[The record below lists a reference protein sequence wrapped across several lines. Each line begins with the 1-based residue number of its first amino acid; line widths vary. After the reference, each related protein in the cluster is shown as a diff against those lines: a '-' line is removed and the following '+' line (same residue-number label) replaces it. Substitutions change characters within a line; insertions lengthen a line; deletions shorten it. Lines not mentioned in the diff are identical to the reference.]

1 MRGRIGSE
9 IIAIVCSDLHLSHK
23 PPIWRSCEPD
33 WYAAMKRQLLEL
45 ADLQTRLDDTLIYC
59 AGDIFDKWNAP
70 AELINFAINTL
81 PPMLAIPGQHD
92 MPSHNFE
99 ELDRSAYG
107 TINYAN
113 AIRDISGGDDE
124 SQLGWRGF
132 EWGAKPPQRK
142 GEEFFGVSLIHEYV
156 WMPGKSYKNDA
167 EGGNTKQIAIKYD
180 SKLVVSGDNHIH
192 FYDKTNNVYN
202 CGGFFRRTKDQ
213 IDHHPCVGLVYSDF
227 HVVPYRMDISADRH
241 LSDEQT
247 AEIVKANEDLKLYI
261 AGLGALG
268 ETNIDFHNV
277 VTRYMERTNV
287 SGKVRQYLRKC
298 LLDEA

>member
-1 MRGRIGSE
+1 MIG
-9 IIAIVCSDLHLSHK
+9 IVCSDLHLSHK

-33 WYAAMKRQLLEL
+33 WYEAMKRQLIEL
-45 ADLQTRLDDTLIYC
+45 SDLQSRLDDTIIYC

-81 PPMLAIPGQHD
+81 PMMITIPGQHD

-113 AIRDISGGDDE
+113 TIRDISGGEDE
-124 SQLGWRGF
+124 NRIGWRGF
-132 EWGAKPPQRK
+132 AWGSEPPKRK

-156 WMPGKSYKNDA
+156 WMPGKSYKDAA

-202 CGGFFRRTKDQ
+202 CGGFYRRTKDQ
-213 IDHHPCVGLVYSDF
+213 IDHHPCVGLVYNDY
-227 HVVPYRMDISADRH
+227 HVVPYRLDISGDVH
-241 LSDEQT
+241 LTEQQS
-247 AEIVKANEDLKLYI
+247 EEMRVANEELKQYI
-261 AGLGALG
+261 HGLSALG
-268 ETNIDFHNV
+268 ETNIDFQHV
-277 VTRYMERTNV
+277 VARYLEKTSV
-287 SGKVRQYLRKC
+287 SENVRQYLRKC